1 MSSLDKTLTNA
12 YYEIEI
18 HPTTRLPVKI
28 AILLLTGTREGT
40 VMKDKKIIG
49 GRHVAF
55 HFEYELSNFGKL
67 KTPKIPPEAE
77 KLLAKK

>member
-1 MSSLDKTLTNA
+1 MTNA

-18 HPTTRLPVKI
+18 NPATRLPVKI
-28 AILLLTGTREGT
+28 AVLLLTGTREGT
-40 VMKDKKIIG
+40 VVKDKKIVG

-55 HFEYELSNFGKL
+55 HFEYGLSNFGKL
-67 KTPKIPPEAE
+67 KAPKIPPEAE